1 MGITWLTGSD
11 GDLGKLTWTV
21 EGEWVLTWLTG
32 LDGDLRKL
40 SWTTRVN
47 GY

>member
-1 MGITWLTGSD
+1 MGITLLT
-11 GDLGKLTWTV
+11 
-21 EGEWVLTWLTG
+21 E

-47 GY
+47 GNYVVNKAGWGST